1 MPVTRVAGNGER
13 GPAERASGH
22 GLADERARAMAA
34 NGRVFFTTS
43 WDDGH
48 PLDQRVADL
57 LHKHGLTGTFYVPAR
72 VGSGGAGD
80 ADVFAIMPGSA
91 LRSLAAQ
98 FEVGSHTFDHRR
110 LDELPLDEAR
120 RQVVAGK
127 QWLEDQLG
135 ARVPGFCYPYGSHNA
150 AVRGIV
156 RDSGF
161 AYGRVTEDLY
171 GALPEDPFQLPVS
184 LHLYPRGRV
193 ALARRFVSEERRR
206 LGAWRWPQRLPML
219 LAAVTKK
226 DLAVRIHGLIDR
238 LCRHGGLLHLWGHS
252 WEIDRFGG
260 WDMLESVFAYAAE
273 RLPGAARVTNGEVA
287 RAAAKARSS
296 R

>member
-1 MPVTRVAGNGER
+1 MRLRDNRSSERRSSSERTHPTPIGR
-13 GPAERASGH
+13 GP
-22 GLADERARAMAA
+22 L
-34 NGRVFFTTS
+34 FTTS

-48 PLDQRVADL
+48 PLDLRVADL
-57 LHKHGLTGTFYVPAR
+57 LHKHGLKGTFYVPAR
-72 VGSGGAGD
+72 VGPGGACNSDG
-80 ADVFAIMPGSA
+80 FSIMSGVS
-91 LRSLAAQ
+91 LRKLAAQ
-98 FEVGSHTFDHRR
+98 FEIGSHTLDHRS
-110 LDELPLDEAR
+110 LDALPVDDAR
-120 RQVVAGK
+120 HQVVAGK

-135 ARVPGFCYPYGSHNA
+135 ARVSGFCYPNGAHNA
-150 AVRGIV
+150 VVRGIV

-238 LCRHGGLLHLWGHS
+238 LCRRGGLLHLWGHS
-252 WEIDRFGG
+252 WEIDRLGG

-287 RAAAKARSS
+287 RAAATARSS